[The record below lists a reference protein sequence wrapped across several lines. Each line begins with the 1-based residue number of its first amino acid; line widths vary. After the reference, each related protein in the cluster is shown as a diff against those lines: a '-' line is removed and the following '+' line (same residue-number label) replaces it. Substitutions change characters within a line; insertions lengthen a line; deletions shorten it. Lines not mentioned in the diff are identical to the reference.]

1 VSEWRVETRETVND
15 RRLLSLS
22 EVAEVMGIA
31 RALAKELVESGQIAS
46 LRSGKDYRVPLAA
59 IDAYYQNLAA
69 QAVPAIPAVR
79 QRKRAA

>member
-22 EVAEVMGIA
+22 EVAEVMGVA

-59 IDAYYQNLAA
+59 IDAYYRNLAA